1 MKLDLKPLPKSFFKR
16 DTVKVAKAL
25 LGKIIKYKKTSGV
38 IIETEAYK
46 GWKEGDEASHA
57 FKRTKRSELMYNT
70 YGKFY
75 IYFIYGNHYCLNI
88 TTEKARPG
96 AVLIRALMPLEGIKI
111 MARRRGMKIKKSLG
125 NKCKKDKAI
134 FHLTNFNLTNLTNG
148 PGKLCQALNI
158 TRPLNNTN
166 INHKIKVLKGIKI
179 KNSQIFCSSR
189 IGIRKA
195 QHLKWR
201 FFIKHAL

>member
-1 MKLDLKPLPKSFFKR
+1 MKLDLKPLPKSFFKQE
-16 DTVKVAKAL
+16 TVKVAKAL

-111 MARRRGMKIKKSLG
+111 MARRRGMKIDNVNNLKSKSL
-125 NKCKKDKAI
+125 I
-134 FHLTNFNLTNLTNG
+134 NLTNG

-158 TRPLNNTN
+158 TRSLNNTN